1 MRFSLRCLIAIS
13 ILSGTSSLL
22 AQSWQNV
29 TAKLPRAVSPTAP
42 ILLSDGSVLV
52 HNSCGRD
59 WYKLTPDASGSFVK
73 EPSGPIGSLTVDH
86 SLISNN
92 TAFGGGAGGILNRAG
107 TLTVTHSRITGNTG
121 PGGAAMV
128 TVGHGDTVG
137 TDGGGTGTACERAA
151 IAKTATSKAAATK
164 TATVF
169 FIFGES
175 PGSFESHGKHT
186 ILR

>member
-1 MRFSLRCLIAIS
+1 MVPPETDQVKNFCTFGSPPAS
-13 ILSGTSSLL
+13 VKV
-22 AQSWQNV
+22 NE
-29 TAKLPRAVSPTAP
+29 TA
-42 ILLSDGSVLV
+42 
-52 HNSCGRD
+52 CG
-59 WYKLTPDASGSFVK
+59 A
-73 EPSGPIGSLTVDH
+73 
-86 SLISNN
+86 
-92 TAFGGGAGGILNRAG
+92 
-107 TLTVTHSRITGNTG
+107 NTG

-151 IAKTATSKAAATK
+151 IAETAASKAAATK

-186 ILR
+186 ILRSFLARKPQPRCRRPRLRYGLRLY